1 MTIPEQRPLTLSI
14 PLREDPPGVLRVGN
28 EGKFP
33 NFNMVNP
40 KTGQREGFMADV
52 AHLPVDMRP
61 AAPGSAAAVS
71 NVVTATG
78 QEPISVA
85 NLMSLSDAKRAASD
99 DAEKAF
105 LERGL
110 REVSGTVAELARR
123 IDMNRS
129 HLQML
134 LKKHGL
140 HSKDFRNRN
149 APSTG
154 RNGADE
160 HDEEDSDS

>member
-1 MTIPEQRPLTLSI
+1 
-14 PLREDPPGVLRVGN
+14 
-28 EGKFP
+28 
-33 NFNMVNP
+33 
-40 KTGQREGFMADV
+40 
-52 AHLPVDMRP
+52 MRP
-61 AAPGSAAAVS
+61 AAPGAAAAAGGAS
-71 NVVTATG
+71 ATG

-149 APSTG
+149 VPATAS
-154 RNGADE
+154 RNGTDE
-160 HDEEDSDS
+160 HENDEEDSET

>member
-1 MTIPEQRPLTLSI
+1 M
-14 PLREDPPGVLRVGN
+14 
-28 EGKFP
+28 
-33 NFNMVNP
+33 
-40 KTGQREGFMADV
+40 
-52 AHLPVDMRP
+52 
-61 AAPGSAAAVS
+61 
-71 NVVTATG
+71 
-78 QEPISVA
+78 A

-149 APSTG
+149 AAG
-154 RNGADE
+154 REQERRLKTASDE
-160 HDEEDSDS
+160 DRRDAEGCAGRHASHRFKATDSSKVLSDALGSSALHDHGGDVVAAAARERQLDEFFRRVRALPPWSAPQAFRLR